1 MVQTFHADLVR
12 PDCSGVSLS
21 TKTSLKHLFCVL
33 YDSIISYE
41 TDIKTET
48 ACFDVTEKQR
58 FH

>member
-1 MVQTFHADLVR
+1 M
-12 PDCSGVSLS
+12 
-21 TKTSLKHLFCVL
+21 L

-58 FH
+58 FHWSQLSFSIFGIFIL